1 MKKTKKIFMIAILI
15 ISITLIVVNIKSR
28 TINNQT
34 KETNLKKSSKKF
46 IYSRSDTASSVQMK
60 EYQTMPSD
68 LKGHKVIGKLQ
79 IPAINLETY
88 ILENTNKETL
98 NISVTKLTGPE
109 INQIGN
115 FCITGHNYINS
126 KMFWKLNKVK
136 INDEI
141 ILTDTYDK
149 SLRYKVYEKKE
160 IEPKQIEAL
169 NQDTKEEKEVT
180 LITCTFGA
188 SKRLIVKASE
198 IYD

>member
-1 MKKTKKIFMIAILI
+1 MKKTKRIFIIAILI

-34 KETNLKKSSKKF
+34 KETNLKNSSKKF
-46 IYSRSDTASSVQMK
+46 IYSRSDTVSSVQMK

-160 IEPKQIEAL
+160 IEPKQIEVL

>member
-34 KETNLKKSSKKF
+34 KETNLKNSSKKF
-46 IYSRSDTASSVQMK
+46 IYSKSDTVSSVQMK

>member
-1 MKKTKKIFMIAILI
+1 MKKTKRIFIIAILI

-34 KETNLKKSSKKF
+34 KETNLKNSSKKF
-46 IYSRSDTASSVQMK
+46 IYSKSDTVSSVQMK

-160 IEPKQIEAL
+160 IEPKQIEVL

>member
-34 KETNLKKSSKKF
+34 KETNLKNSSKKF

-115 FCITGHNYINS
+115 FCITGHN
-126 KMFWKLNKVK
+126 
-136 INDEI
+136 
-141 ILTDTYDK
+141 
-149 SLRYKVYEKKE
+149 
-160 IEPKQIEAL
+160 
-169 NQDTKEEKEVT
+169 
-180 LITCTFGA
+180 
-188 SKRLIVKASE
+188 
-198 IYD
+198 

>member
-34 KETNLKKSSKKF
+34 KETNLKNSSKKF

-98 NISVTKLTGPE
+98 NISVTKRTGPE

>member
-1 MKKTKKIFMIAILI
+1 MIAILI

-34 KETNLKKSSKKF
+34 KETNLKNSSKKF

-188 SKRLIVKASE
+188 SKILIVKASE

>member
-1 MKKTKKIFMIAILI
+1 MKKTKRIFIIAILI

-34 KETNLKKSSKKF
+34 KETNLKNSSKKF
-46 IYSRSDTASSVQMK
+46 IYSKSDTVSSVQMK

-115 FCITGHNYINS
+115 FCITGYNYINS

-160 IEPKQIEAL
+160 IEPKHIEVL

>member
-34 KETNLKKSSKKF
+34 KETNLKNSSKKF

>member
-34 KETNLKKSSKKF
+34 KETNLKNSSKKF

-98 NISVTKLTGPE
+98 NISVTKLTGPK

>member
-149 SLRYKVYEKKE
+149 SLRYKE
-160 IEPKQIEAL
+160 
-169 NQDTKEEKEVT
+169 
-180 LITCTFGA
+180 
-188 SKRLIVKASE
+188 
-198 IYD
+198 

>member
-1 MKKTKKIFMIAILI
+1 MKKTKKIFIIAILI

-34 KETNLKKSSKKF
+34 KETNLKNSSKKF
-46 IYSRSDTASSVQMK
+46 IYSKSDTVSSVQMK

-98 NISVTKLTGPE
+98 NISVTKLIGPE

-160 IEPKQIEAL
+160 IEPKQIEVL

>member
-1 MKKTKKIFMIAILI
+1 MKKTKKIFIIAILI

-34 KETNLKKSSKKF
+34 KETNLKNSSKKF
-46 IYSRSDTASSVQMK
+46 IYSKSDTVSSVQMK

-160 IEPKQIEAL
+160 IEPKQIEVL

>member
-34 KETNLKKSSKKF
+34 KETNLKNSSKKF

-160 IEPKQIEAL
+160 IEPKQIEVL

>member
-1 MKKTKKIFMIAILI
+1 MKKTKKIFIIAILI

-34 KETNLKKSSKKF
+34 KETNLKNSSKKF
-46 IYSRSDTASSVQMK
+46 IYSKSDTVSSVQMK

>member
-1 MKKTKKIFMIAILI
+1 MIAILI

-34 KETNLKKSSKKF
+34 KETNLKNSSKKF
-46 IYSRSDTASSVQMK
+46 IYSKSDTVSSVQMK

-160 IEPKQIEAL
+160 IEPKQIEVL

-180 LITCTFGA
+180 LLTCTFGA

>member
-1 MKKTKKIFMIAILI
+1 MKKTKRIFIIAILI

-34 KETNLKKSSKKF
+34 KETNLKNSSKKF
-46 IYSRSDTASSVQMK
+46 IYSKSDTVSSVQMK

-68 LKGHKVIGKLQ
+68 LKGYKVIGKLQ

-160 IEPKQIEAL
+160 IEPKQIEVL

>member
-1 MKKTKKIFMIAILI
+1 MIAILI

-34 KETNLKKSSKKF
+34 KETNLKNSSKKF

>member
-1 MKKTKKIFMIAILI
+1 MKKTKRIFIIAILI

-34 KETNLKKSSKKF
+34 KETNLKNSSKKF

-160 IEPKQIEAL
+160 IEPKQIEVL

>member
-1 MKKTKKIFMIAILI
+1 MKKTKRIFIIAILI

-34 KETNLKKSSKKF
+34 KETNLKNSSKKF
-46 IYSRSDTASSVQMK
+46 IYSKSDTVSSVQMK

>member
-1 MKKTKKIFMIAILI
+1 MKKTKKIFIIAILI

-34 KETNLKKSSKKF
+34 KETNLKNSSKKF
-46 IYSRSDTASSVQMK
+46 IYSRSDTVSSVQMK

-160 IEPKQIEAL
+160 IEPKQIEVL